1 MQKKRIG
8 NKKLK
13 NQMLM
18 SLTNTVEVHDSK
30 IEEEDYAEEAN
41 WEQEIEKQEY
51 EKQDLPIST
60 IKFEDII
67 VTEKILQAKSK
78 SNQQNQ
84 MLMSKNK
91 RS

>member
-1 MQKKRIG
+1 
-8 NKKLK
+8 
-13 NQMLM
+13 MLM

-30 IEEEDYAEEAN
+30 IEEEDYTEEAN

>member
-1 MQKKRIG
+1 
-8 NKKLK
+8 
-13 NQMLM
+13 MLM